1 MLLMLL
7 KMRNIPPKTQTGPD
21 DGFLHPVDK
30 SHEGANRWFDM
41 LQLASESLLLSFFP
55 MRSGDC

>member
-21 DGFLHPVDK
+21 DGYLHPVDK
-30 SHEGANRWFDM
+30 SHEAAGRWFD
-41 LQLASESLLLSFFP
+41 LLHLTSESIPLFFFP
-55 MRSGDC
+55 V